1 MESSF
6 RHRAQRSLRRA
17 IPCGLA
23 ALLICGGI
31 AFSGQSTTAPATG
44 SARQVMVLQVEGVIG
59 PMVAEYLTSYLD
71 AAAAG
76 ETECIVIELD
86 TPGGLLESTDRIVK
100 SILKCDVPVITF
112 VSPEGAQAKSAGTFI
127 VMASH
132 VAAMAP
138 ATDIGAATPV
148 GAQGQEVTEKIINAT
163 ASKLVAIAQRRGRN
177 AEWARQAVL
186 KAASAP
192 SSEALEK
199 NVIDLIASGLP
210 DLLNKL
216 NGRTV
221 NVLGQDRVLRTS
233 GGRLNLV
240 KMNWV
245 QHLFQTIGHPNVAY
259 ILLMLGIWGLYFEL
273 ANPGI
278 LFPGIVGAL
287 CLILGMLALSV
298 LPVSLSGVLLILLA
312 VVFFVAEL
320 FTPTFGI
327 LSAGGIIAFV
337 LGSFLLFPASPY
349 GRVPWSLIITC
360 SVTTATFMAFVLY
373 LVVKAH
379 QKRVFVGVEKMVGA
393 TGKAQSVLDPNGVVL
408 VQGEQWSARSASGRI
423 EDGDTVQVET
433 VDGLRLTVRKVDR

>member
-1 MESSF
+1 
-6 RHRAQRSLRRA
+6 
-17 IPCGLA
+17 
-23 ALLICGGI
+23 
-31 AFSGQSTTAPATG
+31 
-44 SARQVMVLQVEGVIG
+44 
-59 PMVAEYLTSYLD
+59 
-71 AAAAG
+71 
-76 ETECIVIELD
+76 
-86 TPGGLLESTDRIVK
+86 
-100 SILKCDVPVITF
+100 
-112 VSPEGAQAKSAGTFI
+112 
-127 VMASH
+127 
-132 VAAMAP
+132 
-138 ATDIGAATPV
+138 
-148 GAQGQEVTEKIINAT
+148 
-163 ASKLVAIAQRRGRN
+163 
-177 AEWARQAVL
+177 
-186 KAASAP
+186 
-192 SSEALEK
+192 
-199 NVIDLIASGLP
+199 
-210 DLLNKL
+210 
-216 NGRTV
+216 
-221 NVLGQDRVLRTS
+221 
-233 GGRLNLV
+233 LV